1 MMSRQFYVPNRIHKT
16 PKRTTGFTLIE
27 LLVVIAIIAL
37 LMGILMP
44 SLQRARK
51 MAQGIA
57 CASNLRSLMIAWRVY
72 ADSNDDRLVA
82 CQDGMP
88 GRPNWISGGLSF
100 SSDPVNWN
108 IETDLTSS
116 PLWSYAGENPKVFKC
131 PADMAKVTDSTGR
144 TVPRIRSNS
153 MSQVFGY
160 GEWLNSSPASR
171 SQNIWRTYSKL
182 SNIINSAKTF
192 VFVDEHPDS
201 INDAAFANAC
211 TDASSPGA
219 ARIIDFPASYHG
231 GACGFSFSDGH
242 AVVHKWIGTKIKEAP
257 VSYGSGGLSLNVTAE
272 DSWEDVKWMAENS
285 TVRK

>member
-1 MMSRQFYVPNRIHKT
+1 MMSRQFYNSHRIPKT
-16 PKRTTGFTLIE
+16 PKRSTGFTLIE

-44 SLQRARK
+44 ALQRARK

-57 CASNLRSLMIAWRVY
+57 CASNLRSLMIGWRTY
-72 ADSNDDRLVA
+72 ADSNDDKLVA

-88 GRPNWISGGLSF
+88 GRPNWISGNLDF
-100 SSDPVNWN
+100 DSDPSNWN
-108 IETDLTSS
+108 IETDLARS

-131 PADMAKVTDSTGR
+131 PADMAKVTDNTGR

-160 GEWLNSSPASR
+160 GEWLNSSPANR
-171 SQNIWRTYSKL
+171 SQNVWRTYSKF
-182 SNIINSAKTF
+182 SRIVSPVRTF

-211 TDASSPGA
+211 TDAQSPGA
-219 ARIIDFPASYHG
+219 ARIIDFPANYHG

-242 AVVHKWIGTKIKEAP
+242 AIIRKWSGNKIKKAD
-257 VSYGSGGLSLNVTAE
+257 VSYTGSMSLNVPAE
-272 DSWEDVKWMAENS
+272 DSWEDVKWMAENT
-285 TVRK
+285 TVKK

>member
-1 MMSRQFYVPNRIHKT
+1 MDTNMNKLR
-16 PKRTTGFTLIE
+16 GFTLIE

-44 SLQRARK
+44 ALQRVRK
-51 MAQGIA
+51 MARGIA

-72 ADSNDDRLVA
+72 TDSNDDGLVA

-88 GRPNWISGGLSF
+88 GRPNWISGGLNF
-100 SSDPVNWN
+100 SSSPVNW
-108 IETDLTSS
+108 DLQNDLMKS
-116 PLWSYAGENPKVFKC
+116 PLWSYAGKNPKVFKC
-131 PADMAKVTDSTGR
+131 PADMAKVTDSQGR
-144 TVPRIRSNS
+144 WVPRVRSNS

-171 SQNIWRTYSKL
+171 QQNVWRTYSKF
-182 SNIINSAKTF
+182 SSIVSPARTW

-211 TDASSPGA
+211 TDASNPDA

-231 GACGFSFSDGH
+231 DSCGFSFADGH
-242 AVVHKWIGTKIKEAP
+242 SVIHKWVGSKITNAP
-257 VSYGSGGLSLNVTAE
+257 LYYGASNLQLNVPAE
-272 DSWEDVKWMAENS
+272 DSWVDVKWMAENT
-285 TVRK
+285 TVKVKR